1 METTNL
7 VIFKS
12 AKHLVF
18 WELWTTEQV
27 HKTNSINL
35 FYKCKKV
42 NTWNEKWPF
51 LMFAKT
57 VSEIMI
63 CYFKK
68 MKNKIMLAEVMLGE
82 NYL

>member
-1 METTNL
+1 
-7 VIFKS
+7 
-12 AKHLVF
+12 
-18 WELWTTEQV
+18 
-27 HKTNSINL
+27 
-35 FYKCKKV
+35 
-42 NTWNEKWPF
+42 
-51 LMFAKT
+51 MFAKT